1 MKLLSLFLSIV
12 SRETLVNYKIMFHV
26 KHYPAK
32 EAHMER
38 YFGSYQ
44 KIEPSSKKEG
54 ALLLSAD
61 NIIGDSYEIIF
72 DGDTA
77 WVKNRFGAR
86 VGHFTIDFSRQLRVL
101 NARGWKFT
109 ALLSLVAFT
118 QEPEPGTYWAEMAV
132 LCFEPQYE
140 SSITEFSKS
149 ISSMLAEGIRPEIN
163 LGEQAISKVIES
175 NGTWKPDMRSR
186 RPKNENGT
194 VVMKRQRKMSES
206 LIEKGRAGNIG
217 CYIVSIA
224 FIIVVI
230 AVIIFAIKTL
240 LF

>member
-1 MKLLSLFLSIV
+1 
-12 SRETLVNYKIMFHV
+12 
-26 KHYPAK
+26 
-32 EAHMER
+32 MER

-86 VGHFTIDFSRQLRVL
+86 VGHFTIDFSRQLRVS

-175 NGTWKPDMRSR
+175 NGIWKPDMRSS
-186 RPKNENGT
+186 RPKSENGT
-194 VVMKRQRKMSES
+194 VVMKSQRKMSES
-206 LIEKGRAGNIG
+206 LI
-217 CYIVSIA
+217 
-224 FIIVVI
+224 
-230 AVIIFAIKTL
+230 
-240 LF
+240 

>member
-1 MKLLSLFLSIV
+1 
-12 SRETLVNYKIMFHV
+12 
-26 KHYPAK
+26 
-32 EAHMER
+32 MER

-72 DGDTA
+72 DGDLA
-77 WVKNRFGAR
+77 WAKNRFGAR

-101 NARGWKFT
+101 NARGWKFI

-132 LCFEPQYE
+132 LCLEPQYE
-140 SSITEFSKS
+140 SPITEFSKN

-175 NGTWKPDMRSR
+175 NGTWKPAPS
-186 RPKNENGT
+186 
-194 VVMKRQRKMSES
+194 S
-206 LIEKGRAGNIG
+206 
-217 CYIVSIA
+217 
-224 FIIVVI
+224 
-230 AVIIFAIKTL
+230 
-240 LF
+240 

>member
-1 MKLLSLFLSIV
+1 
-12 SRETLVNYKIMFHV
+12 
-26 KHYPAK
+26 
-32 EAHMER
+32 MER

-54 ALLLSAD
+54 TLLLSAD

-72 DGDTA
+72 DGDLA
-77 WVKNRFGAR
+77 WAKNRFGAR

-101 NARGWKFT
+101 NARGWKFI
-109 ALLSLVAFT
+109 ALLSLVALA

-132 LCFEPQYE
+132 LCLEPQYE
-140 SSITEFSKS
+140 SSITEFSKN

-175 NGTWKPDMRSR
+175 NGTWKPDMRSS
-186 RPKNENGT
+186 RPKSENGT
-194 VVMKRQRKMSES
+194 VIMKSQRKMSES

-230 AVIIFAIKTL
+230 GEIIFAAKTL
-240 LF
+240 FF